1 MSLFWCALYVIALPV
16 STVCMSTSDVATY
29 GSETLMRVGESEFHD
44 VFDVPRDAEHIKGL
58 PDNVTA
64 RLCTMKSKG
73 KRTRA
78 VYKRYRMCRMSSV
91 DVKISAAAL
100 HQIVL

>member
-29 GSETLMRVGESEFHD
+29 GSETLLRVGESEFHD
-44 VFDVPRDAEHIKGL
+44 VFLVPRDAERIEGL

-64 RLCTMKSKG
+64 RLCNMTTEG
-73 KRTRA
+73 ECIFTPVENFIV
-78 VYKRYRMCRMSSV
+78 VY
-91 DVKISAAAL
+91 L
-100 HQIVL
+100 L